1 MIYKDNEYKFVAVL
15 NRKVPL
21 PQLMNALG
29 HMTAG
34 LTSQCNYQ
42 DLAFL
47 RYQDGDGSV
56 HPNISRYPFI
66 ILSAKNGNQ
75 IRTLRYAALQQGI
88 HFTDFVDTMLGSSA
102 EDQLQRTRSTKEV
115 NLDYFGVCLFG
126 NAAKLDEL
134 TRKFSLFTVKA
145 EEPPQP
151 QQFSLHDPL
160 AFGV

>member
-1 MIYKDNEYKFVAVL
+1 MLYEDNEYKFVAVL

-34 LTSQCNYQ
+34 LTSQCDFR

-56 HPNISRYPFI
+56 HPNISQYPFI
-66 ILSAKNGNQ
+66 VLSAKNGNQ
-75 IRTLRYAALQQGI
+75 IRTLRYAAIQQGI
-88 HFTDFVDTMLGSSA
+88 HFSDFVNTMLGTSA
-102 EDQLQRTRSTKEV
+102 EDQQQKTRSTREMD
-115 NLDYFGVCLFG
+115 LEYFGICLFG
-126 NAAKLDEL
+126 SAAKLNEL

-145 EEPPQP
+145 EASPQ
-151 QQFSLHDPL
+151 FALNDPL
-160 AFGV
+160 MFGV

>member
-1 MIYKDNEYKFVAVL
+1 MLYRDNSFKFVAVL

-34 LTSQCNYQ
+34 LTSQCDSH

-66 ILSAKNGNQ
+66 VLSAKNGNQ
-75 IRTLRYAALQQGI
+75 IRTLRYAAIQQGI
-88 HFTDFVDTMLGSSA
+88 HFSDFVDTMLGSSA
-102 EDQLQRTRSTKEV
+102 EDQLQKTRSTKEM
-115 NLDYFGVCLFG
+115 NLEYFGICLFG
-126 NAAKLDEL
+126 SAAKLDEL
-134 TRKFSLFTVKA
+134 TRKFSLFVVRA
-145 EEPPQP
+145 EAPPQFP
-151 QQFSLHDPL
+151 LHDPL

>member
-1 MIYKDNEYKFVAVL
+1 MLYKDNSFKFVAVL

-34 LTSQCNYQ
+34 LTSQCDFR

-56 HPNISRYPFI
+56 HPNISQYPFI
-66 ILSAKNGNQ
+66 VLSAKNGNQ
-75 IRTLRYAALQQGI
+75 IRTLRYAAIQQGI
-88 HFTDFVDTMLGSSA
+88 HFSDFVDTMLGSSA
-102 EDQLQRTRSTKEV
+102 EDQLQKTRSTKEI
-115 NLDYFGVCLFG
+115 NLDYFGICLFSS
-126 NAAKLDEL
+126 AAKLDEL
-134 TRKFSLFTVKA
+134 TRKFSLFTAKTEA
-145 EEPPQP
+145 PPQIA
-151 QQFSLHDPL
+151 LHDPL